1 MNSFVS
7 GWLQQQSI
15 DLQMA
20 DQLRE
25 IGEHKGRAELY
36 SVHTLHIIQSLR
48 LMTAEHSAAASSR
61 MEMIHTPVEQSNYQ
75 RLILELQEAADK
87 LEVHPQT
94 ILKIHAELFRD
105 SGREGGCYKATDNQ
119 VVATRPDGSKFVSFQ
134 PVAATKTARAM
145 GELCQ
150 GYLAQ
155 ELSTEPLLAIGAFVL
170 DFLCIRP
177 FSEAN
182 GRMAQLIALWLM
194 NRRGYNVSRFVSVER
209 IMEAK
214 KNEFFFA
221 QYQSS
226 VGWHSSK
233 HEIGSWW
240 SYWLDVSLTSY
251 REFTARARAL
261 SKRRGVKTEMVLGL
275 IESSKEG
282 FTIREI
288 QQRVPGCG
296 IELIR
301 KVFKAEKAAGRIKCM
316 GRGPNALWKKKRTRD
331 IIKSQLK

>member
-1 MNSFVS
+1 MNSFVP
-7 GWLQQQSI
+7 GWLQQQRI

-20 DQLRE
+20 DRLRE

-48 LMTAEHSAAASSR
+48 LITAEHSAAASSR
-61 MEMIHTPVEQSNYQ
+61 MEHIQTPVEQSNYQ
-75 RLILELQEAADK
+75 RLILELQESADT
-87 LEVHPQT
+87 LPVNSQT
-94 ILKIHAELFRD
+94 ILQIHAELFKN
-105 SGREGGCYKATDNQ
+105 SGREGGKYKSEDDQ
-119 VVATRPDGSKFVSFQ
+119 VVATRPDGTRFVCFH
-134 PVAATKTARAM
+134 PVPAEDTPQAVAK
-145 GELCQ
+145 LCA

-155 ELSTEPLLAIGAFVL
+155 ENSVEPLLLIGAFVL

-177 FSEAN
+177 FAEAN
-182 GRMAQLIALWLM
+182 GRMAQLLALWLM

-214 KNEFFFA
+214 KGEFFFA
-221 QYQSS
+221 QYQAST
-226 VGWHSSK
+226 GWHQSE
-233 HEIGSWW
+233 HDILRWW
-240 SYWLDVSLTSY
+240 KYWLDVLVTSY

-261 SKRRGVKTEMVLGL
+261 SKRRGVKTEMVLAL
-275 IESSKEG
+275 LDSFPDG
-282 FTIREI
+282 FTIRQI
-288 QQRVPGCG
+288 QQKVPGCG

-301 KVFKAEKAAGRIKCM
+301 KIFKTEKAVGHIKCL